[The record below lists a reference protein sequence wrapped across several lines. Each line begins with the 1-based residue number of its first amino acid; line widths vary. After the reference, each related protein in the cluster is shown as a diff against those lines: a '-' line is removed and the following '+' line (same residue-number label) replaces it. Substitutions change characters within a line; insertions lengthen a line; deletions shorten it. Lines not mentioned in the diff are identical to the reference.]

1 MAPSRELKKKPPPP
15 PPPPPPPGKKKP
27 PLLLAHVYAE
37 DLGHWFP
44 DLCCR
49 GRALVLGFANLQL
62 RVQCLSSQGRLPAS
76 RRVQAQPTVPLSFL
90 SWRRVIA
97 DPNPVA
103 TVVFVPVLRVT
114 HLCHESS
121 RHHADGRSGGSGS
134 IGAND
139 IRRIIEITLVDPAR
153 VLACRE
159 SCFDR
164 RLRCLQRAMSRIL
177 QDKRAE
183 ESDLQRELSSGPTAH
198 EI

>member
-1 MAPSRELKKKPPPP
+1 MSRPHPWRPTVGTE
-15 PPPPPPPGKKKP
+15 
-27 PLLLAHVYAE
+27 AAYAVTFGATSAAANKADHRE
-37 DLGHWFP
+37 S
-44 DLCCR
+44 R
-49 GRALVLGFANLQL
+49 GFANLQL

-139 IRRIIEITLVDPAR
+139 IRRIIEIMLVDPAR